1 MQRVIPRGNDE
12 CTTVGL
18 VVNATF
24 RAEEKE
30 GGRTTSVASPA
41 LQVIFYCP
49 YFVEEESDFG
59 GIAFECGFSQ
69 VGMQGFTELFFPTN
83 ESFGQAVEST

>member
-1 MQRVIPRGNDE
+1 M
-12 CTTVGL
+12 
-18 VVNATF
+18 
-24 RAEEKE
+24 
-30 GGRTTSVASPA
+30 SPV
-41 LQVIFYCP
+41 LQVIFCRP

-69 VGMQGFTELFFPTN
+69 VGMQGFTELFFPAN

>member
-1 MQRVIPRGNDE
+1 MRLFEPKRK
-12 CTTVGL
+12 
-18 VVNATF
+18 
-24 RAEEKE
+24 R

>member
-1 MQRVIPRGNDE
+1 MRLFEPKRKRG
-12 CTTVGL
+12 VGRRRREPS
-18 VVNATF
+18 F
-24 RAEEKE
+24 
-30 GGRTTSVASPA
+30 ASD
-41 LQVIFYCP
+41 FYCP

>member
-12 CTTVGL
+12 CATVGL

-30 GGRTTSVASPA
+30 GWDDVGREPNFASD
-41 LQVIFYCP
+41 FRRP

-69 VGMQGFTELFFPTN
+69 VGMQGFTELFFPAN
-83 ESFGQAVEST
+83 ELRQAVEST